1 MEKKELAAFHVRVL
15 STENATWQGVVE
27 AEGEAYS
34 FHSEIQLFKWLLQK
48 YPDLIPDAGFKTY

>member
-1 MEKKELAAFHVRVL
+1 MEKKELAAFYVRVL

-27 AEGEAYS
+27 AEGESFA
-34 FHSEIQLFKWLLQK
+34 FHSEMQLLNWLCQK